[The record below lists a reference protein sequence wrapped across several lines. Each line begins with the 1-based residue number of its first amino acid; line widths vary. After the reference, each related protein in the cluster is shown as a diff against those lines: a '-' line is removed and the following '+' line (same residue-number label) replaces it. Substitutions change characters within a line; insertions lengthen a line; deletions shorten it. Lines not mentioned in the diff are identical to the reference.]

1 MRRNPAGEYDLP
13 CCLLA
18 ALSRREAWCAKTTG
32 AWILEAGSRAAA
44 QETAGKSLAV
54 VHQHVDSGA
63 EVPVI
68 PSTETPFQGGSN
80 HGPPDEVASKRGGS
94 PFGAGGRIFNSLTAE
109 GNPAGVEFHEADAI
123 ADKEE
128 PARAGVVL
136 AARAGSLRTKPGL
149 AR

>member
-1 MRRNPAGEYDLP
+1 M
-13 CCLLA
+13 
-18 ALSRREAWCAKTTG
+18 ALDRWEAWWTKTTE

-68 PSTETPFQGGSN
+68 HRNSFQGGSN

-128 PARAGVVL
+128 PARAAVVL

-149 AR
+149 AL

>member
-13 CCLLA
+13 CCLRA
-18 ALSRREAWCAKTTG
+18 ALDRREAWCAKTTG

-63 EVPVI
+63 EAPVI
-68 PSTETPFQGGSN
+68 HRNSFQGGSN
-80 HGPPDEVASKRGGS
+80 HGPPDEVASKRGGG

-128 PARAGVVL
+128 PARAAVVL

-149 AR
+149 AL